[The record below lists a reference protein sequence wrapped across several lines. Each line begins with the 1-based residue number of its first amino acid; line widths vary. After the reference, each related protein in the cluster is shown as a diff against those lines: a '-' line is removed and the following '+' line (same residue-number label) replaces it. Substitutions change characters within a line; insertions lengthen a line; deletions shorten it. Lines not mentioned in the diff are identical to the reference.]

1 MEPTLLKITRLHHL
15 SSINR
20 IPPTIMFIS
29 GIQQIGVG
37 VSDVHQAFKWYRKH
51 FGVDVPIFEEAAT
64 AGLML
69 PYTGGQP
76 QERHAILALNLQG
89 GGGME
94 IWQYTGRTPQAP
106 AFQPQLGDL
115 GIFVAKIKCKDVQA
129 CFKAMRNRQLNLQGG
144 VVLRP
149 DGREHFFVKDP
160 WGNTFEVVSSDNWFN
175 LSQAAQTGGMYGA
188 IIGVSD
194 MDRSIKFYTDIL
206 GYDVAAFDKSGEF
219 PDWHGVD
226 GGFGRY
232 RRVLLRHSQQR
243 VGPFSRLL
251 GETEIEL
258 VQSTER
264 PAQKI
269 YQNRYWGDL
278 GFIHLCFDI
287 TGMAEM
293 KAFCAENGHPFTVDS
308 SGSFDMGEA
317 AGYFSYIEDPDGT
330 LIEFVET
337 HKIPVLKKIG
347 WYLDLRK
354 RANPAKPLPNW
365 MLKTLGLGRV
375 R

>member
-1 MEPTLLKITRLHHL
+1 
-15 SSINR
+15 
-20 IPPTIMFIS
+20 MFIS

-37 VSDVHQAFKWYRKH
+37 VADVQEAFKWYRRH
-51 FGVDVPIFEEAAT
+51 FGFDVPIFEEAAV

-76 QERHAILALNLQG
+76 QARHAILALNLQG
-89 GGGME
+89 GGGLE
-94 IWQYTGRTPQAP
+94 IWQYTGRTPQPP

-115 GIFVAKIKCKDVQA
+115 GLFAGKVKCRDAALSFQ
-129 CFKAMRNRQLNLQGG
+129 RLREQG
-144 VVLRP
+144 VNIQTHPAPRP

-160 WGNTFEVVSSDNWFN
+160 WGNTFELVGADDW
-175 LSQAAQTGGMYGA
+175 LSQPAAGRTGGMYGA
-188 IIGVSD
+188 VIGVSD
-194 MDRSIKFYTDIL
+194 LERSLRFYREIL
-206 GYDVAAFDKSGEF
+206 GYETVVYDETADFG
-219 PDWHGVD
+219 DWHGVD
-226 GGFGRY
+226 GGFGRC
-232 RRVLLRHSQQR
+232 RRVLLRPAQTR

-251 GETEIEL
+251 GHSEIEL
-258 VQSTER
+258 VQALDR
-264 PAQKI
+264 APRRI
-269 YQNRYWGDL
+269 YEGRFWGDL

-293 KAFCAENGHPFTVDS
+293 KQFCDERGHPFTVDS

-337 HKIPVLKKIG
+337 HKIPILKKIG

-354 RANPAKPLPNW
+354 RANPAKPLPRL
-365 MLKTLGLGRV
+365 MLKALGLGRV
-375 R
+375 RD